1 MNSFV
6 DKLLCRKHDDESSG
20 DELHDKDARNLS
32 HVGEAV
38 HKVLG
43 RQHNRSHH
51 SQWNVTSGK
60 IIGSVDDTP
69 KSVWDTAADPG
80 KDNDDWF
87 PEKLA
92 GIISRTEAWWYV
104 EKNIPCMLPLVV
116 AVLDISP

>member
-6 DKLLCRKHDDESSG
+6 DKLFCRKHDDESSG
-20 DELHDKDARNLS
+20 DELFDKDAKNLS

-38 HKVLG
+38 HAALG
-43 RQHNRSHH
+43 RHHNRHHH

-69 KSVWDTAADPG
+69 RSVWGTAADPQE
-80 KDNDDWF
+80 DNDDWF

-92 GIISRTEAWWYV
+92 EIIGRTEAWWYV
-104 EKNIPCMLPLVV
+104 
-116 AVLDISP
+116 